1 MRIISGY
8 LKGMRI
14 KNLKGFHSRPTTD
27 FAKEGLFNVLEHGYE
42 LENIKVLD
50 AFAGTGNISYE
61 FISRGSSSVYS
72 VESHHKAIKF
82 IKETSKE
89 LNISAEQH
97 QIIKADVHKFLL
109 KTEAT
114 FDIIFADPPFD
125 YSDYSMITSVSK
137 SRKLLNLSGILIIE
151 HYKKIDL
158 SHLEGFQKSQAFG
171 NVYFSFFNFEVDEK

>member
-1 MRIISGY
+1 MRIVSGY
-8 LKGMRI
+8 LKGIRI

-27 FAKEGLFNVLEHGYE
+27 FAKEGLFNVLEHGFE

-61 FISRGSSSVYS
+61 FISRGSSCVYS
-72 VESHHKAIKF
+72 VELNHKAFRF

-89 LNISAEQH
+89 LNISAVKH
-97 QIIKADVHKFLL
+97 QIFKADVHKFLL

-114 FDIIFADPPFD
+114 FDVIFADPPFD
-125 YSDYSMITSVSK
+125 YTDYSVITSVAK
-137 SRKLLNLSGILIIE
+137 SRNLLNQSGVLIIE

-158 SHLEGFQKSQAFG
+158 SDLEGFQKSQAFG

>member
-1 MRIISGY
+1 VRIVRGY
-8 LKGMRI
+8 LKGIRI

-50 AFAGTGNISYE
+50 AFAGTGNMSFE
-61 FISRGSSSVYS
+61 FISRGASIVYS
-72 VESHHKAIKF
+72 VELNHKAYRF

-89 LNISAEQH
+89 LNIPGHKH
-97 QIIKADVHKFLL
+97 QIIKADVQKFLL
-109 KTEAT
+109 KTEDT

-125 YSDYSMITSVSK
+125 YKDYSSITSVSK
-137 SRKLLNLSGILIIE
+137 QRKLVNKNGILIIE

-158 SHLEGFQKSQAFG
+158 GHLEGFQKSQTFG
-171 NVYFSFFNFEVDEK
+171 NVCFSFFNFEEHEK